1 MGLGR
6 GGLAPSPQRPNNG
19 PRATPEDRTTTPPV
33 PDQTRPV
40 LRRSWG
46 RCPGLRRVGPLLAV
60 AALLQGCPAP
70 RQTLHVVVVP
80 TGRFEWL
87 QRDDRDR
94 LQWLPLLNQ
103 FQRIHPGVQ
112 LQLSVVPE
120 AELEATLRRDRSR
133 GLGPDL
139 LVVRAPVANAL
150 LQQGLVERL
159 NDQPLWRRS
168 LPMLEPGQVERVTT
182 AAGISG
188 LPLFSTITLACFDRQ
203 RVPQPPAS
211 LDALLALAASGQP
224 IGVAVDP
231 IGIWWSAGALGGQ
244 DAMVPIL
251 TGNPAT
257 NPSEQPA
264 QRAGLLAW
272 FTWLR
277 QLALQS
283 RVDIA
288 TGPRELVEG
297 LESGRLSWVPCYS
310 SALLHLER
318 TMGQRLGVAPLPA
331 GPAGPPT
338 PFISL
343 SVVALGH
350 DSSPSQRRM
359 ALELAELSLNPL
371 VQRELTLQ
379 GRIVLPAN
387 RFVPVPVASSGRLAA
402 LEKAQR
408 QFNHRSSL
416 LNAAFSAD
424 RVRQMLPQV
433 EALLWKVM
441 LGVVT
446 PQQGVDA
453 MVLLR
458 PPS

>member
-1 MGLGR
+1 M
-6 GGLAPSPQRPNNG
+6 
-19 PRATPEDRTTTPPV
+19 
-33 PDQTRPV
+33 
-40 LRRSWG
+40 LR
-46 RCPGLRRVGPLLAV
+46 
-60 AALLQGCPAP
+60 
-70 RQTLHVVVVP
+70 RQTLHVVTVP
-80 TGRFEWL
+80 TGRLEWL

-94 LQWLPLLNQ
+94 MQWLPLLRE
-103 FQRIHPGVQ
+103 FQRLHPGVQ

-120 AELEATLRRDRSR
+120 ADLEATLRRDRSR

-139 LVVRAPVANAL
+139 LVLRAPMANAL

-159 NDQPLWRRS
+159 NGQPLWRRS
-168 LPMLEPGQVERVTT
+168 QPLLEPGHVERVTT

-188 LPLFSTITLACFDRQ
+188 LPLFSTLTLACFDRQ

-211 LDALLALAASGQP
+211 LDDLVALAASGRP

-231 IGIWWSAGALGGQ
+231 IGLWWSAGALGAQ

-251 TGNPAT
+251 TGNPLAP
-257 NPSEQPA
+257 PSAGPGA
-264 QRAGLLAW
+264 RAGLLAW
-272 FTWLR
+272 LTWLR

-283 RVDIA
+283 RVDVS

-297 LESGRLSWVPCYS
+297 LESGRLSWIPCFS
-310 SALLHLER
+310 SSVLHLER

-343 SVVALGH
+343 SVVALGS

-359 ALELAELSLNPL
+359 ALKLAELSLNPL

-402 LEKAQR
+402 LEQAQQ
-408 QFNHRSSL
+408 QFDHRSSL

-424 RVRQMLPQV
+424 RVRQMQPQV
-433 EALLWKVM
+433 EALLWQVM

-446 PQQGVDA
+446 PEQGADA
-453 MVLLR
+453 MVHLR
-458 PPS
+458 PPP

>member
-1 MGLGR
+1 
-6 GGLAPSPQRPNNG
+6 
-19 PRATPEDRTTTPPV
+19 
-33 PDQTRPV
+33 V
-40 LRRSWG
+40 LRRRWE
-46 RCPGLRRVGPLLAV
+46 RFPGLRRVGPLLAV

-188 LPLFSTITLACFDRQ
+188 LPLFSTLTLACFDRQ

-297 LESGRLSWVPCYS
+297 LESGRLSWIPCYS

-379 GRIVLPAN
+379 SRNVLPAN

-402 LEKAQR
+402 LEQAQQ

>member
-1 MGLGR
+1 VAAATAGVQHRSHDNGFTVTVEE
-6 GGLAPSPQRPNNG
+6 SITIRPL
-19 PRATPEDRTTTPPV
+19 PLRPV
-33 PDQTRPV
+33 P
-40 LRRSWG
+40 RRIRS
-46 RCPGLRRVGPLLAV
+46 VVPLLAL
-60 AALLQGCPAP
+60 AALVQGCLAP
-70 RQTLHVVVVP
+70 RQTLHVVTVP
-80 TGRFEWL
+80 TGRLEWL
-87 QRDDRDR
+87 QRDGRDR
-94 LQWLPLLNQ
+94 MQWLPLLRE
-103 FQRIHPGVQ
+103 FQRLHPGVQ
-112 LQLSVVPE
+112 VQLSVVPE
-120 AELEATLRRDRSR
+120 ADLEATLRRDRSR

-139 LVVRAPVANAL
+139 LVLRAPMANAL
-150 LQQGLVERL
+150 LQQRLVERL
-159 NDQPLWRRS
+159 NGQPLWRRS
-168 LPMLEPGQVERVTT
+168 QPLLEPGQVERVTT
-182 AAGISG
+182 AAGIAG
-188 LPLFSTITLACFDRQ
+188 LPLFSTLTLACFDRQ
-203 RVPQPPAS
+203 RVSQPPAS
-211 LDALLALAASGQP
+211 LDALVALAASGRP

-251 TGNPAT
+251 TGNPMAT
-257 NPSEQPA
+257 PSAGPGP
-264 QRAGLLAW
+264 RAGLLAW
-272 FTWLR
+272 LTWLR

-288 TGPRELVEG
+288 SGPRELVEG
-297 LESGRLSWVPCYS
+297 LESGRLSWIPCYS
-310 SALLHLER
+310 SSLLHLER

-343 SVVALGH
+343 SVVALGS

-379 GRIVLPAN
+379 GQIVLPAN

-402 LEKAQR
+402 LEQAQR
-408 QFNHRSSL
+408 QFDHRSRL

-433 EALLWKVM
+433 EALLWQVM

-446 PQQGVDA
+446 PQQGADA
-453 MVLLR
+453 MVHLR
-458 PPS
+458 PPP